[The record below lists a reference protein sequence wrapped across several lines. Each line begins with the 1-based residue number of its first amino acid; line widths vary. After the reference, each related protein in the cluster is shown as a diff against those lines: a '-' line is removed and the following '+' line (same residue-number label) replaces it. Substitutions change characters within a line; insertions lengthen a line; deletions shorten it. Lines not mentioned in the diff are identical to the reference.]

1 MVGVGVLNGEG
12 MIDDPNASAEIGGS
26 RGDLRPLGEA
36 ALDRIAL
43 GAQHGIGVEDRR
55 QHPRKGL
62 GVGFRHNR
70 IGCCRAALTHHHYR
84 DLLAGQAA
92 LVGHPP
98 ARARRARQVA
108 LPLVGLQEVGFVR
121 FHACRAGWTA

>member
-1 MVGVGVLNGEG
+1 MGLKLQRSAPGTVAIPGSSVGTLGRNAMKAGHLALEGAVVGVGVLNGEG
-12 MIDDPNASAEIGGS
+12 MIDDPNASAEIGAS

-70 IGCCRAALTHHHYR
+70 IGCCRAALTHHH
-84 DLLAGQAA
+84 
-92 LVGHPP
+92 
-98 ARARRARQVA
+98 
-108 LPLVGLQEVGFVR
+108 
-121 FHACRAGWTA
+121 